1 MIYKS
6 FFLGVIIRL
15 IIFATLAIGLGCCYV
30 KEAWELLGII
40 AFLFLITGMNIIYYL
55 NAVNRELTFF
65 FDAIRN
71 EDTSLQLKENIRN
84 RSLRQ
89 LHQSMNKVKKHISDI
104 KIHNENNERFF
115 RELLKGSASGLMAVD
130 SSGYVELINDSA
142 LRLLGFQYI
151 SHIHLL
157 KQKDNKLY
165 HVLLN
170 LKPGQTQTVK
180 VLDRS
185 ELRLLSIR
193 ASVFLFEDKKYKLFN
208 INDIKSQLEES
219 EMDTWQKMIRV
230 LTHEIMNSVAP
241 ITSLG
246 NSLKRFLMDAGS
258 PKLSEDISMQDVTR
272 TLHGLDVIE
281 ERGQG
286 LMDFI
291 HDYRKLTKLP
301 KPVFK
306 PVEIETWLRK
316 NCLLIQNRIDEESI
330 HLEIIRNN
338 SNPEFIGDE
347 KLLSQVL
354 INLLYNAMDAL
365 KDRDDKKIILKIRDN
380 PDGNLILSIIDN
392 GKGIPREDFD
402 KIFLPFYTTK
412 KDGSGIGLSLSRQ
425 IMRMHK
431 GNIDAHSVPGKQTT
445 FRLSF

>member
-6 FFLGVIIRL
+6 YFLGVIIRL
-15 IIFATLAIGLGCCYV
+15 LVFASLAMGLSYCFV
-30 KEAWELLGII
+30 KEFWALLGII
-40 AFLFLITGMNIIYYL
+40 AFFFLISGMNIIYYL
-55 NAVNRELTFF
+55 NGVNRELTFF

-71 EDTSLQLKENIRN
+71 EDTTLQFKENIKN
-84 RSLRQ
+84 RSLQR
-89 LHQSMNKVKKHISDI
+89 LHQSMNKVKQHISDI

-151 SHIHLL
+151 SHIHLI

-170 LKPGQTQTVK
+170 LEPGRTQTIK
-180 VLDRS
+180 VLNRG
-185 ELRLLSIR
+185 ELYLLSIK
-193 ASVFLFEDKKYKLFN
+193 ASVFRFEDKKYKLFN
-208 INDIKSQLEES
+208 INDIKSQLEEG

-241 ITSLG
+241 ITSLS
-246 NSLKRFLMDAGS
+246 NSLKRFLIKDGI
-258 PKLSEDISMQDVTR
+258 PKLSEDISMKDVTG

-281 ERGQG
+281 ERSQG

-306 PVEIETWLRK
+306 PVKVDSWLK
-316 NCLLIQNRIDEESI
+316 KTCLLIQNRVEEENI
-330 HLEIIRNN
+330 NLEVNKNHTTR
-338 SNPEFIGDE
+338 EFIGDE

-365 KDRDDKKIILKIRDN
+365 KDRDNKKIILKISDN
-380 PDGNLILSIIDN
+380 PEGNLIISVTDN
-392 GKGIPREDFD
+392 GKGISGEEFD
-402 KIFLPFYTTK
+402 QIFLPFYTTK
-412 KDGSGIGLSLSRQ
+412 EDGSGIGLSLSRQ

-431 GNIDAHSVPGKQTT
+431 GNINARSVPGKQTT
-445 FRLSF
+445 FQLVF